1 MKHPIQKAI
10 LFIALAVSLSSIAS
24 EGSISHS
31 QAMIQML
38 SKLQNENQELW
49 KDTKNLSPLTRKTL
63 QGLEIQVPEMIE
75 ELESADLDY
84 QAAQALI
91 EKLQKANEEARL
103 EQEKNSKT
111 ATPNPKGKLL
121 KRAKSHH

>member
-1 MKHPIQKAI
+1 
-10 LFIALAVSLSSIAS
+10 
-24 EGSISHS
+24 
-31 QAMIQML
+31 
-38 SKLQNENQELW
+38 
-49 KDTKNLSPLTRKTL
+49 
-63 QGLEIQVPEMIE
+63 MIE